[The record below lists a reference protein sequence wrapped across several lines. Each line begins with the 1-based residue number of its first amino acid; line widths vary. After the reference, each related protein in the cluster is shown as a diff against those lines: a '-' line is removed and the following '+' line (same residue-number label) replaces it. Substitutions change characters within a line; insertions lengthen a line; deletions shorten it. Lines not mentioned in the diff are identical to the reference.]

1 MRGIHWSF
9 WLFHSQRPNNTEFWC
24 FDCCYPEKAVEQ
36 TVDLSVLGMARC
48 SCGVTFM
55 TMLQNVFFSNDRLTL
70 RYRDIEGSKWL
81 CIYIYIYIYIYQ
93 MDCVCQRYHKECS
106 TRTCADDCYNC
117 FFFFF
122 FYIEH
127 HALLSIIGLFQIFQM
142 IPVLSAIRAVCF
154 WQCHLV
160 VTAQQEVTSLSYWS
174 PCQNA
179 FTKWLPPWRKGR
191 ISCLWIKSVFGKC
204 SHGIWF

>member
-1 MRGIHWSF
+1 MDNMS
-9 WLFHSQRPNNTEFWC
+9 L
-24 FDCCYPEKAVEQ
+24 
-36 TVDLSVLGMARC
+36 LVLDID
-48 SCGVTFM
+48 
-55 TMLQNVFFSNDRLTL
+55 VFIYLH
-70 RYRDIEGSKWL
+70 I
-81 CIYIYIYIYIYQ
+81 CIYIYIYNCWKHRLHSRCYALLRYSFEKCNLYIQSFTNIIYL
-93 MDCVCQRYHKECS
+93 
-106 TRTCADDCYNC
+106 
-117 FFFFF
+117 

-204 SHGIWF
+204 LHGIWF

>member
-1 MRGIHWSF
+1 M
-9 WLFHSQRPNNTEFWC
+9 N
-24 FDCCYPEKAVEQ
+24 
-36 TVDLSVLGMARC
+36 
-48 SCGVTFM
+48 
-55 TMLQNVFFSNDRLTL
+55 
-70 RYRDIEGSKWL
+70 
-81 CIYIYIYIYIYQ
+81 IYILYIYQ

-117 FFFFF
+117 WKKSKLKSYVRPWFHGYIQSFTNIIYL

-142 IPVLSAIRAVCF
+142 IHVLSAIRAVCF

-160 VTAQQEVTSLSYWS
+160 VTAQQEVTSLSSWS

-204 SHGIWF
+204 LHGIWF

>member
-1 MRGIHWSF
+1 MLYYMNWLTHDFWTRTGGWEFDHSHGAGTSSPSHW
-9 WLFHSQRPNNTEFWC
+9 QQV
-24 FDCCYPEKAVEQ
+24 VEQ
-36 TVDLSVLGMARC
+36 VPKSIGWMVCFLLM
-48 SCGVTFM
+48 TFFPV
-55 TMLQNVFFSNDRLTL
+55 Q
-70 RYRDIEGSKWL
+70 KL
-81 CIYIYIYIYIYQ
+81 CVYIYIYQ

-106 TRTCADDCYNC
+106 TRTCADDCYNSWKIKWTV
-117 FFFFF
+117 FVNVTTLYYRYL

-160 VTAQQEVTSLSYWS
+160 VTAQQEVTSLSSWS
-174 PCQNA
+174 PCQSA
-179 FTKWLPPWRKGR
+179 FTKGLPPWRKGR

-204 SHGIWF
+204 LHGIWF